1 MPEAPV
7 LPLLDAALRGGL
19 LALLLLLSQLL
30 WRDRPALPSARV
42 ALALAAGL
50 AVQVIGATPLLEDR
64 LPWAWQMPLVAVSV
78 ANVVLFWIFIRALFD
93 DDFRPGLAHG
103 LAWAALAG
111 LALANCLIGPPGPAG
126 ASAAAAALWLSQRLA
141 TAGFALLAALA
152 ALRHWQQ
159 DLVEGRRRL
168 RLFVVVSGVAYT
180 LGMLGVRLASPQGRL
195 SAPLATLD
203 VLLLLAMLGVLAWR
217 LLAVGRSELFPLDAA
232 APVPGPAR
240 ADPARLSA
248 AQAAGVAE
256 GAGPVA
262 VADPATATATAAPAA
277 TLAPPDAAETRL
289 AQRLQ
294 GLMADDRAYR
304 SEDLS
309 LASLAS
315 RLAVPEYRLR
325 RLINQRLGHR
335 NFSAYVNGWR
345 LAEAQTALADPAQR
359 DLPVLSIALEA
370 GFQSI
375 GPFNR
380 AFKAATGRTPT
391 EFRREKLADS

>member
-111 LALANCLIGPPGPAG
+111 LALANCLMGPPGPAG
-126 ASAAAAALWLSQRLA
+126 ASAGAAVLWLSQRLA

-168 RLFVVVSGVAYT
+168 RLFVVISGVAYT

-217 LLAVGRSELFPLDAA
+217 LLAVGRSELFPLAA
-232 APVPGPAR
+232 GAPVPGSAR
-240 ADPARLSA
+240 ADPTRLSA
-248 AQAAGVAE
+248 VQAAGVAE

-262 VADPATATATAAPAA
+262 VADLDPATATATAAPAA

-289 AQRLQ
+289 PTSAL
-294 GLMADDRAYR
+294 
-304 SEDLS
+304 
-309 LASLAS
+309 
-315 RLAVPEYRLR
+315 
-325 RLINQRLGHR
+325 HR
-335 NFSAYVNGWR
+335 PRWR
-345 LAEAQTALADPAQR
+345 
-359 DLPVLSIALEA
+359 
-370 GFQSI
+370 
-375 GPFNR
+375 
-380 AFKAATGRTPT
+380 
-391 EFRREKLADS
+391 EFHR

>member
-1 MPEAPV
+1 MIDPAA
-7 LPLLDAALRGGL
+7 LTLIDAALRGGL
-19 LALLLLLSQLL
+19 LVLLLLLSQLL
-30 WRDRPALPSARV
+30 WRDRPALPAAR
-42 ALALAAGL
+42 LAVWMAAGL

-64 LPWAWQMPLVAVSV
+64 LHWLWQIPLIAVAV
-78 ANVVLFWIFIRALFD
+78 ANAVLFWVFVRALFD
-93 DDFRPGLAHG
+93 DDFRPDWRHAA
-103 LAWAALAG
+103 AWGSVAALT
-111 LALANCLIGPPGPAG
+111 ALNCLIGPPGPAG
-126 ASAAAAALWLSQRLA
+126 AAPWASALWVLQRLA
-141 TAGFALLAALA
+141 TGGFALLAAAA
-152 ALRHWQQ
+152 ALRHWRN

-180 LGMLGVRLASPQGRL
+180 LGMLAARLGSPQGRL

-203 VLLLLAMLGVLAWR
+203 LLLLLAMLGVLAWR
-217 LLAVGRSELFPLDAA
+217 LLTVGRSELFPQAA
-232 APVPGPAR
+232 ARLSPVMAPGPA
-240 ADPARLSA
+240 AASDSA
-248 AQAAGVAE
+248 PDAKDQDAPGAAL
-256 GAGPVA
+256 P
-262 VADPATATATAAPAA
+262 
-277 TLAPPDAAETRL
+277 PPDAAETRL
-289 AQRLQ
+289 AASLQRL
-294 GLMADDRAYR
+294 MAEDRAYR

-345 LAEAQTALADPAQR
+345 LAEAQAALTNPAQR
-359 DLPVLSIALEA
+359 DLPVLTIALDA

-380 AFKAATGRTPT
+380 AFKAATGRTPS